1 MFCIDHCSNFGIY
14 HSTRLVSVVFHTLA
28 VCAVLRF
35 SILCDALWTFPQ
47 TKTLMGEV
55 MKVAAFSLAEVKFAI
70 GGETSLPQVV
80 LQNVNKAQI
89 KVRTKKDNV
98 AGQL

>member
-1 MFCIDHCSNFGIY
+1 
-14 HSTRLVSVVFHTLA
+14 
-28 VCAVLRF
+28 
-35 SILCDALWTFPQ
+35 
-47 TKTLMGEV
+47 MGDV

-98 AGQL
+98 AGQPG

>member
-1 MFCIDHCSNFGIY
+1 MLSSDMLSP
-14 HSTRLVSVVFHTLA
+14 L
-28 VCAVLRF
+28 
-35 SILCDALWTFPQ
+35 Q

-98 AGQL
+98 AGQWWMRGGGGRVALGSCGGWGR